1 MHRLKSRH
9 TFHRFKTIG
18 WHDDGFGGRVI
29 LVVCPPNPLDQP
41 FDVFWCPD
49 LNDQIDIAPVY
60 AKIKTTGTDNRPK
73 LSVHHGL
80 FDFVTLLSIK
90 TSVVNCNWKRVVVLK
105 PKSMEKNLSLRAGVV
120 KNECYFMLAHL
131 LENLRNRITSP
142 CPSPRQMFQ
151 RIEHANI
158 RRCPRIGKM
167 DWTGL
172 MIQSHEAC
180 NRVWIIDRGRQS
192 DPAQLWGQRLYSAE
206 RQHQLIAS
214 FAFAEGMDFIDNNP
228 LEICKYPRGIFIR
241 NQKR

>member
-1 MHRLKSRH
+1 M
-9 TFHRFKTIG
+9 
-18 WHDDGFGGRVI
+18 
-29 LVVCPPNPLDQP
+29 VVCPPNPLDQP

-49 LNDQIDIAPVY
+49 LNDQIDIPPVY
-60 AKIKTTGTDNRPK
+60 AKIKAAGTDNRPK
-73 LSVHHGL
+73 LSVHHRL

-131 LENLRNRITSP
+131 LENLSNRITPPS
-142 CPSPRQMFQ
+142 PSPRQMFQ
-151 RIEHANI
+151 RMEHANI

-172 MIQSHEAC
+172 MIQSHKAC

-192 DPAQLWGQRLYSAE
+192 DSAQLWGQRLYSAE